1 MSTVTLERTFCK
13 FCRVECFEE
22 EAKRYQAHKDC
33 INTFPICDKCTS
45 TAEIFPIRGLVNY
58 PYKYLC
64 LACVKSEL
72 ERRTNILL
80 SQIQGQYSLPLHQ
93 WIGDSNKYKVTATIT
108 IEEVR
113 L

>member
-22 EAKRYQAHKDC
+22 EDKRYQAHKDC
-33 INTFPICDKCTS
+33 INTFPICDKCGNAT
-45 TAEIFPIRGLVNY
+45 EIFPIRELVNH

-80 SQIQGQYSLPLHQ
+80 SQIQGQYSLSPHQ

-108 IEEVR
+108 IEEVTQ
-113 L
+113 